1 MIFADTSF
9 LCALYREQDNSPDAD
24 RLMRQKAGPVQVSSL
39 VLFEFR
45 QSTRFQAFR
54 FSKDRTQGFPKQE
67 AQRTLDILQANIAA
81 GGIVISPV
89 EWQDVHSIAEKL
101 SAQHTITG
109 GHRTLDVLH
118 IATALHLKAKEFLTF
133 DGNQAEL
140 AKAVGL
146 KVKPWPVRR

>member
-1 MIFADTSF
+1 MRA
-9 LCALYREQDNSPDAD
+9 YRQQDNSPDAD

-81 GGIVISPV
+81 GGIMISPV

-101 SAQHTITG
+101 SAQHTMTG
-109 GHRTLDVLH
+109 GHRTVDMLH
-118 IATALHLKAKEFLTF
+118 VATAIHLEVKEFLTF
-133 DGNQAEL
+133 DANQTAL

-146 KVKPWPVRR
+146 KVKPRPARR

>member
-1 MIFADTSF
+1 MRA
-9 LCALYREQDNSPDAD
+9 YRQQDNSPDAD

-81 GGIVISPV
+81 GGIMISPV

-101 SAQHTITG
+101 SAQHTMTG
-109 GHRTLDVLH
+109 GYRTVDMLH
-118 IATALHLKAKEFLTF
+118 VATAIHLEVKEFLTF
-133 DGNQAEL
+133 DANQTAL

-146 KVKPWPVRR
+146 KVKP

>member
-81 GGIVISPV
+81 GRIMISPV

-101 SAQHTITG
+101 SARHTMTG
-109 GHRTLDVLH
+109 GHRTVDMLH
-118 IATALHLKAKEFLTF
+118 VATAIHLEVKEVLTF
-133 DGNQAEL
+133 DANQTAL

-146 KVKPWPVRR
+146 KVKP